1 MSRASKPIA
10 SDLFASGWLPP
21 RSAAAALGITEA
33 VLLKRWRNGEIKRRY
48 IGPGCFLYEVAR

>member
-21 RSAAAALGITEA
+21 RSAAAALGITEDQ
-33 VLLKRWRNGEIKRRY
+33 LFRRWRRGEIKRRY
-48 IGPGCFLYEVAR
+48 IGPGCFLYEVER